1 MSDLTASR
9 FREYKVMYTTEIT
22 QKRKRWHDGTLRVF
36 DFNNKCFLK
45 DDILGQLVETS
56 FVDGSI
62 AFNEGALVN
71 LEGVLIEVEYLL
83 AVYERDA
90 SSVIC
95 GSLGTHPEDVKPI
108 TKVLWESEKHQS
120 HDDYKVVDKVTKRV
134 EQRPRW
140 RPVGLPRP
148 RSKK

>member
-9 FREYKVMYTTEIT
+9 FREYKVMYTTDVI

-62 AFNEGALVN
+62 AFDEGVLVK
-71 LEGVLIEVEYLL
+71 LEGVLVEVEYLL
-83 AVYERDA
+83 GVYERDA

-95 GSLGTHPEDVKPI
+95 GSLGKHPEDVKPI
-108 TKVLWESEKHQS
+108 TKVLWESEEHQS
-120 HDDYKVVDKVTKRV
+120 YGDYKVVKNVTRQA

-140 RPVGLPRP
+140 RPVGLPHP